1 MITPK
6 YISDLLGAPMAA
18 VVQAEAIAAKATA
31 EFIQDVGFSK
41 SSSAPDED
49 FGNVRNITFMYNRIE
64 ADGTTGMSS
73 ISVPLLTIIPIPS
86 LKVAEAEIEFDLA
99 LSQPDSNTKGGETE
113 SLKNRLL
120 SKRFSPLKLKGIIGK
135 KPIPNSPNTTQAAT
149 ANMNVKI
156 RLAQAEPTIGMVQ
169 LLTILDNSN
178 KEG

>member
-31 EFIQDVGFSK
+31 DFIQDVGFIK
-41 SSSAPDED
+41 SSTASDED
-49 FGNVRNITFMYNRIE
+49 FGTVRNITFTYNRVE
-64 ADGTTGMSS
+64 ADGNSRMTS
-73 ISVPLLTIIPIPS
+73 ISVPLLTVIPIPS

-99 LSQPDSNTKGGETE
+99 LSQPDSDTKGGEKT
-113 SLKNRLL
+113 SLKDRLL
-120 SKRFSPLKLKGIIGK
+120 SQRYDALRLKGIIGK
-135 KPIPNSPNTTQAAT
+135 KAVPNSPNTTQAAT

-169 LLTILDNSN
+169 LLTILDNAN
-178 KEG
+178 KEE

>member
-18 VVQAEAIAAKATA
+18 VVHAEAIAAKATA
-31 EFIQDVGFSK
+31 EFIQDIGFVK
-41 SSSAPDED
+41 SSGSADED
-49 FGNVRNITFMYNRIE
+49 FGTVRNITFSYNRIE
-64 ADGTTGMSS
+64 ADGTSRMSS
-73 ISVPLLTIIPIPS
+73 ISVPLLTVIPIPS

-99 LSQPDSNTKGGETE
+99 LSQPDATTKGGEKTTLRE
-113 SLKNRLL
+113 RLL
-120 SKRFSPLKLKGIIGK
+120 SQRYDALRLKGVIGK
-135 KPIPNSPNTTQAAT
+135 KAVPNAPNTSQAAT

-169 LLTILDNSN
+169 LLTILDNAN

>member
-31 EFIQDVGFSK
+31 EFIQEVGFSK
-41 SSSAPDED
+41 SEVNED
-49 FGNVRNITFMYNRIE
+49 GNFGTVRNVTFSYNRIE
-64 ADGTTGMSS
+64 ADGQTRMTN
-73 ISVPLLTIIPIPS
+73 ISVPLLTVIPIPS

-99 LSQPDSNTKGGETE
+99 LSQPNSSTEGGESSSGKDRRSPFLSR
-113 SLKNRLL
+113 SLRL
-120 SKRFSPLKLKGIIGK
+120 KAIIGK
-135 KPIPNSPNTTQAAT
+135 KAQEGKANTTNSAT

-169 LLTILDNSN
+169 LLNILDNAD
-178 KEG
+178 KEN